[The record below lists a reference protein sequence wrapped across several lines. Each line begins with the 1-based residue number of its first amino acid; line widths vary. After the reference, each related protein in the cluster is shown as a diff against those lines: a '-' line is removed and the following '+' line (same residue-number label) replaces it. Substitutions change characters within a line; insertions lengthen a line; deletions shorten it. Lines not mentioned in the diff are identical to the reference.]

1 MLETENYI
9 FLQRN
14 LLLDHDLPFAET
26 KSKPVVLLPIIET
39 NNGLELWTDATYQM
53 VQNTLTEFRRI
64 DSTGHFESDDEIGA
78 IFEQMKD
85 TINHLE
91 KITEEN

>member
-1 MLETENYI
+1 
-9 FLQRN
+9 
-14 LLLDHDLPFAET
+14 
-26 KSKPVVLLPIIET
+26 
-39 NNGLELWTDATYQM
+39 M
-53 VQNTLTEFRRI
+53 VQNTLAEFRRI

-91 KITEEN
+91 KITEDN